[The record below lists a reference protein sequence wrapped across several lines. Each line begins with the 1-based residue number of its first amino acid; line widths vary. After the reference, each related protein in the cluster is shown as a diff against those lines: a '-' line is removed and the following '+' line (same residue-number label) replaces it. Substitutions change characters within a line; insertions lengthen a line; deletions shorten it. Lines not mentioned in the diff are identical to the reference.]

1 MWTYVRQVIE
11 MVDDKAIQAA
21 KEKYGELLKQQLE
34 RVERLKNEG
43 DWIDYSKLD
52 KLVIGVCGGDGIGPY
67 ICASAQKVMEFLLAD
82 KIKHGKVEIRQ
93 IDGLTIERRVEVMKA
108 IPSDTLA
115 DLKKCHV
122 ILKGPTTTPKKGDP
136 WPNIESANVAMRKE
150 LDLFANVR
158 PVSVPELG
166 INWTFYRENTEGSYA
181 LGSNGIN
188 VTEDLAMDFC
198 VATTQGT
205 ERIIRAGFE
214 HASKTGQN
222 YVSIVTKANIIK
234 TTDGKFLTLADKI
247 SKEYPEVKWD
257 DWFIDITTAKLIDPA
272 RRSDFR
278 VFVLPNLYGDIITDE
293 AAQIQG
299 GVGTAG
305 SANLGKRYAMF
316 EAIHGSAPR
325 MVTEGRAQYADPCS
339 MIKAVAMMMEH
350 IGEIEKAKRLNMALD
365 VCVQF
370 EKKLVMTGRSNG
382 ATGDEFAQ
390 YVMDTIQ
397 RHDLE
402 KVWQEYVH
410 AAKAKNSR

>member
-1 MWTYVRQVIE
+1 
-11 MVDDKAIQAA
+11 MVDEKAIQIAQ
-21 KEKYGELLKQQLE
+21 EKYGELLRQQLK
-34 RVERLKNEG
+34 RVEELKKEG
-43 DWIDYSKLD
+43 DWTDYSKLD

-67 ICASAQKVMEFLLAD
+67 ICASAQKVMEFLLAE
-82 KIKHGKVEIRQ
+82 KIKAGKVEIKQ
-93 IDGLTIERRVEVMKA
+93 IEGLTIEKRVEVMKA
-108 IPSDTLA
+108 IPDDTLLE
-115 DLKKCHV
+115 LKKCHV

-136 WPNIESANVAMRKE
+136 WPNIESANVAMRKQ

-181 LGSNGIN
+181 VGSNGIN
-188 VTEDLAMDFC
+188 VTDDLAIDFC

-214 HASKTGQN
+214 YAKKTGEN
-222 YVSIVTKANIIK
+222 YVSLVTKANIIK
-234 TTDGKFLTLADKI
+234 TTDGKFLSIAEEVAKD
-247 SKEYPEVKWD
+247 YPEVRWD
-257 DWFIDITTAKLIDPA
+257 DWFIDIATAKLIDPA
-272 RRSDFR
+272 RRSSFR

-339 MIKAVAMMMEH
+339 MIKAVAMMMNH
-350 IGEIEKAKRLNMALD
+350 IGETEKGKKLDMALD

-370 EKKLVMTGRSNG
+370 EKKLVMTGRDTG

-390 YVMDTIQ
+390 YVMDTIK
-397 RHDLE
+397 RSDLE
-402 KVWQEYVH
+402 KVWQSYVDK
-410 AAKAKNSR
+410 AKASVKQ

>member
-1 MWTYVRQVIE
+1 
-11 MVDDKAIQAA
+11 MVDEQAIKAAQ
-21 KEKYGELLKQQLE
+21 EKFGALLRKQLE
-34 RVERLKNEG
+34 RVEVLKGEG
-43 DWIDYSKLD
+43 DWTDYSKLD
-52 KLVIGVCGGDGIGPY
+52 KLIIGVCGGDGIGPY

-82 KIKHGKVEIRQ
+82 KIKAGKVEIRQ

-108 IPSDTLA
+108 IPDDTLA
-115 DLKKCHV
+115 ELKKCHV

-166 INWTFYRENTEGSYA
+166 INWTFFRENTEGSYVM
-181 LGSNGIN
+181 GSDGLN
-188 VTEDLAMDFC
+188 VTDDLAMDFC
-198 VATTQGT
+198 IATTQGT
-205 ERIIRAGFE
+205 ERIIRLGFDY
-214 HASKTGQN
+214 AAKNNLN
-222 YVSIVTKANIIK
+222 YVSLVTKANIIK
-234 TTDGKFLTLADKI
+234 TTDGKFLSIAEQVAKD
-247 SKEYPEVKWD
+247 YPQVRWD
-257 DWFIDITTAKLIDPA
+257 DWFIDIATAKLIDPA

-339 MIKAVAMMMEH
+339 MIKAVAMMMDH
-350 IGEIEKAKRLNMALD
+350 IGESEKSKKLNMALD

-370 EKKLVMTGRSNG
+370 EKRLVMTGRDTG

-390 YVMDTIQ
+390 YVMDTMQ
-397 RHDLE
+397 RPDLE
-402 KVWQEYVH
+402 SVWQSYVDK
-410 AAKAKNSR
+410 AVAKKQ